1 MTLESNDDKS
11 NKYVTTC
18 ILHRARFLPLTGGS
32 KATTNDR
39 QQFYIKA
46 ILLGK
51 SITSPIKSA
60 DYNGI
65 AQFDFEFQWQLSAD
79 NYTTVTQKGV
89 VMRLVLMK
97 RALNTKMKDVQVG
110 YLIINTRQFPV
121 SQQWFQLSG
130 VKKNIAVPELLVT
143 IQCQTE
149 QISQNIDGEVMA
161 DSEQGDDLK
170 PQVVQDEEL
179 EYNKLQDDE
188 IDSRGEDILQ
198 KSPVPS
204 SEVELHHYRVSY
216 YISQIYNNTGHV
228 GHFYYYY
235 VSPFSYEVVMSLP
248 PVEIKQAQT
257 ATLDEKVKAE
267 SMEFIYPS
275 SLVDEYIKSISLH
288 VYLYTRDP
296 QGYQKDQLIQNELS
310 VDGSVLIFL
319 SSIVNAG
326 SSWEVDSE
334 SIPFTR
340 TANQW
345 YDIVQNGKVVASLN
359 AVISLEDFGIVDQM
373 SPHIADLQNENG
385 ILADNKDHELQTSA
399 VNNFI
404 DQSRDRSKRED
415 DGLYNNP
422 TDLYFN
428 DLEKIWLDVLQRRK
442 AMDQH
447 TVRQL
452 NEMLQK
458 LEQFTGTLELKC
470 EKNHQVVKKMEL
482 FQKMLNDDQAQNRN
496 EFESDLQQLK
506 ADYVHQS
513 KIRDTTLKQ
522 VQNECRS
529 IEVQIKDLEKL
540 LKQLNMEIA
549 QQQKAI
555 SLSNVPQLQ
564 QELQIKQDNLR
575 LLMIEKSDLQAE
587 FKAQQRQLDELSFL
601 VHDKENSLQLNSDK
615 HMRVMNVH
623 NQLELFSQDLQRSL
637 SLVEHDLVDVTELRK
652 EVDRLFKTS

>member
-1 MTLESNDDKS
+1 MTVESNDDKS

-18 ILHRARFLPLTGGS
+18 ILHRARFLPLTSGS

-51 SITSPIKSA
+51 SITSPIKLA

-97 RALNTKMKDVQVG
+97 RSLTTKMKDVQVG

-143 IQCQTE
+143 IQCQLE
-149 QISQNIDGEVMA
+149 QISQNIDGEVKA
-161 DSEQGDDLK
+161 DSEQGDDPK

-179 EYNKLQDDE
+179 EYNKLQDDQ

-228 GHFYYYY
+228 GHFYTYY
-235 VSPFSYEVVMSLP
+235 VSPFSYEAVMSLP
-248 PVEIKQAQT
+248 SVEIKQAQT
-257 ATLDEKVKAE
+257 AILDENVKAE

-310 VDGSVLIFL
+310 VDGSVLISL

-334 SIPFTR
+334 STTFTR

-373 SPHIADLQNENG
+373 SPHIADFQNDDG
-385 ILADNKDHELQTSA
+385 ILADNIDYEMRNSA
-399 VNNFI
+399 VNDVV
-404 DQSRDRSKRED
+404 DQSRDRSKGED

-422 TDLYFN
+422 MDLYFN

-447 TVRQL
+447 TAHQL
-452 NEMLQK
+452 GEMLQT
-458 LEQFTGTLELKC
+458 LEQFTDTLELKC
-470 EKNHQVVKKMEL
+470 EKNSQVAKKVEL

-496 EFESDLQQLK
+496 EFESELQQLK

-522 VQNECRS
+522 VQNECRL

-575 LLMIEKSDLQAE
+575 LLMKEKSELQAE

-637 SLVEHDLVDVTELRK
+637 SLVEHDLFDVAELRK